1 MADENKDYEAYRTY
15 VNLWAGEN
23 PVKTSKFQVLLIVNA
38 LLVCAL
44 QVSGG
49 FSRSAWPVFL
59 VGGVFSF
66 IWVLSIGRT
75 SIFQKIWQLK
85 AKRIATAYEDDP
97 RFQVFD
103 TRTEVKNTPAWLRF
117 LGSVSSRSYLLG
129 VPLLFTLIW
138 FGCLAYVLF

>member
-1 MADENKDYEAYRTY
+1 MADENKDYEAYSTY

-49 FSRSAWPVFL
+49 FSPAAWPVFL
-59 VGGVFSF
+59 AGSIFSF
-66 IWVLSIGRT
+66 IWILSIGRT
-75 SIFQKIWQLK
+75 SFFQKIWQLK
-85 AKRIATAYEDDP
+85 AKKIAAAYENDP

-117 LGSVSSRSYLLG
+117 LGSVSSRYYLLG
-129 VPLLFTLIW
+129 VPLLFTMIW

>member
-49 FSRSAWPVFL
+49 FSRAAWPVFL
-59 VGGVFSF
+59 AGGVFSF

-75 SIFQKIWQLK
+75 SIFQKAWQLK
-85 AKRIATAYEDDP
+85 AKKIAAAYEDDP

-103 TRTEVKNTPAWLRF
+103 TRAEAKNAQVEF
-117 LGSVSSRSYLLG
+117 EGG
-129 VPLLFTLIW
+129 
-138 FGCLAYVLF
+138 